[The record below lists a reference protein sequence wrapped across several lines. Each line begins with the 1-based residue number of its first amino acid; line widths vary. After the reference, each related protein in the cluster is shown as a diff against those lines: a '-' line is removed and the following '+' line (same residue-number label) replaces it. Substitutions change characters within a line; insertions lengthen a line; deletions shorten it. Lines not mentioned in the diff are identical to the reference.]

1 MSVGGG
7 GGKRMKEVAVMTTR
21 LWKHSSGR
29 GVDGIV
35 YAKDYSS
42 SLSLYCLV
50 GGRLVDLLVG
60 AEYLFEQ

>member
-1 MSVGGG
+1 MSVGSG

-42 SLSLYCLV
+42 LSLFVLF
-50 GGRLVDLLVG
+50 GWGAIGRFISWG
-60 AEYLFEQ
+60 

>member
-1 MSVGGG
+1 MSVGRG
-7 GGKRMKEVAVMTTR
+7 
-21 LWKHSSGR
+21 

-42 SLSLYCLV
+42 LSLSLYCLV